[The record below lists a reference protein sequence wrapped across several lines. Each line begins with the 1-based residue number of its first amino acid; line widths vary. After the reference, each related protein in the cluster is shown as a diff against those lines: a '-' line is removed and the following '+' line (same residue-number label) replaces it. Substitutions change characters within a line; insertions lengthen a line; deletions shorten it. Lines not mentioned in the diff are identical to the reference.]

1 MNIISYS
8 KMTADEREAY
18 AKERVRQQ
26 KEEERSGNK
35 RRNNNIAV
43 FVGSKIGTGVVVLDS
58 TPDILNT
65 TTTIS
70 L

>member
-1 MNIISYS
+1 MKIISYS
-8 KMTADEREAY
+8 KMTAEQREEY

-26 KEEERSGNK
+26 KEEERSGDT
-35 RRNNNIAV
+35 RRRNNIAV

-58 TPDILNT
+58 NNLFKNATD
-65 TTTIS
+65 S